1 MNYKLHSETPTA
13 WADRVIDD
21 FDDFLVNHAACERKA
36 GAAAKHFAVRYHDKP
51 ELIDQM
57 IQLAREELAHFHQ
70 VFRLLRDRGGSL
82 GPDQKDPYVNG
93 LLSEAKSGG
102 PERLLD
108 RLIVGSIVEYRGCER
123 FALLS
128 RRMETRECDPEL
140 VDFFK
145 GLAADDSRH
154 RQVYLEM
161 AERYFDPERVA
172 ERLEEFLEVEDA
184 LLEELPERA
193 TLY

>member
-108 RLIVGSIVEYRGCER
+108 RLIVGSIVE
-123 FALLS
+123 
-128 RRMETRECDPEL
+128 TRECDPEL